1 MEQQVE
7 LKKDELVKEGRK
19 VNEQA
24 RTSNTSREPG
34 PLLLQDWMA
43 LILAAA
49 ALACAFLPWLQVST
63 TLVDGA
69 GVLSGL
75 LDLWADSGGILPSFQ
90 DQYSVFSFPFLAETI
105 DECASLLKNIS
116 ATGYLD
122 ASEAIGYLGA
132 AVIAFY
138 AVFAFWAAG
147 VTLTVVGAVFCI
159 AGRGR
164 KKVLFVVGIS
174 LVTALALVWSCA
186 YNAIIA
192 CVDGAQFVIAGGSPW
207 SVGCFVLG
215 LATIGCM
222 IAAHT
227 TNSRNQK
234 KIADGKVEEG
244 ASHADLK
251 KAKGL
256 SGRSKTIVGII
267 AGGAAVV
274 LLVAVTVMAAPS
286 FHLEGSATNSGAAA
300 PKSDAGA
307 QEQSGVSSNQTPVAA
322 VLGGNTLEEQAVT
335 DYIDEF
341 RSVSG
346 LASNSDW
353 TAWMEEQGYTPSSVR
368 DEVLDYFLTEWAL
381 EIACEEN
388 SIEII
393 QDDVD
398 AFLAE
403 VKSGF
408 GSESEY
414 QEYLSDS
421 GLTEES
427 YVSDIVVPTL
437 KRTALA
443 EKVLSENKRDDEEAL
458 AEWLRSYR
466 SELGESVSPMPD
478 GLPYDVG

>member
-1 MEQQVE
+1 MEQQAE
-7 LKKDELVKEGRK
+7 FKKDELVNEGRETNTQ
-19 VNEQA
+19 VGD
-24 RTSNTSREPG
+24 SNASREPG

-49 ALACAFLPWLQVST
+49 ALVCAFLPWLQVST

-75 LDLWADSGGILPSFQ
+75 LDSWEGSGEMLPSFQ
-90 DQYSVFSFPFLAETI
+90 DQYSVLSFPFLAETI
-105 DECASLLKNIS
+105 DKCATLLKSIS

-122 ASEAIGYLGA
+122 ASEATGYLGVA
-132 AVIAFY
+132 TAVFY
-138 AVFAFWAAG
+138 AVFAFWAVG
-147 VTLTVVGAVFCI
+147 VILTIVGTVFYI
-159 AGRGR
+159 AGRE
-164 KKVLFVVGIS
+164 KKRALFVVGIF
-174 LVTALALVWSCA
+174 LVTALSLVWSCA
-186 YNAIIA
+186 YNVIIA

-207 SVGCFVLG
+207 SICCSVLG
-215 LATIGCM
+215 LAATGCV
-222 IAAHT
+222 IAARA

-234 KIADGKVEEG
+234 EITTGKVAEG

-251 KAKGL
+251 KTRGY
-256 SGRSKTIVGII
+256 SGGPKITAGII
-267 AGGAAVV
+267 AGGTAVV
-274 LLVAVTVMAAPS
+274 LLVAVLVMVAPN
-286 FHLEGSATNSGAAA
+286 FYLESSATNSSAAA
-300 PKSDAGA
+300 PKSGAGI
-307 QEQSGVSSNQTPVAA
+307 QEQSGVGSNQASVAA
-322 VLGGNTLEEQAVT
+322 VLGGNVLEEQTVT

-341 RSVSG
+341 RSASG
-346 LASNSDW
+346 LTSNSDW
-353 TAWMEEQGYTPSSVR
+353 VAWMEEQGYTPSSVR

-388 SIEII
+388 GIEVI

-408 GSESEY
+408 ESESEY

-443 EKVLSENKRDDEEAL
+443 KKVLPENKREDEEAL
-458 AEWLRSYR
+458 AEWIRSYR
-466 SELGESVSPMPD
+466 SELEESVNPMPD
-478 GLPYDVG
+478 GLSYDVS